1 MALLQVHNSLFPNEP
16 TEKKPMDRKT
26 KLIQQRERIEA
37 QLRDL
42 NARERLRE
50 RKDDTRRK
58 IIAGA
63 LALEHA
69 GVDQGFHAT
78 LQKLLNRY
86 VVRAQDRA
94 LFDLPPRAS
103 NDTGED
109 ESPPPV
115 PDRSTA

>member
-1 MALLQVHNSLFPNEP
+1 MALLQVRSPLFPNVP
-16 TEKKPMDRKT
+16 TEKNRMDRKA
-26 KLIQQRERIEA
+26 KLLQKKDQIEA

-69 GVDQGFHAT
+69 EIDPGFQAT
-78 LQKLLNRY
+78 LLKLLNRY
-86 VVRAQDRA
+86 VVRSQDRA
-94 LFDLPPRAS
+94 LFDLPPRVS
-103 NDTGED
+103 NDAGED
-109 ESPPPV
+109 ESPSPV
-115 PDRSTA
+115 PGRSTA